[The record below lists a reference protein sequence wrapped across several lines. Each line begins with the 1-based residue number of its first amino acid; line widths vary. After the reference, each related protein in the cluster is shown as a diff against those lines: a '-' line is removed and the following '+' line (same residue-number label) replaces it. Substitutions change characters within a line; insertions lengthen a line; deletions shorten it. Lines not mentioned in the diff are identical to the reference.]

1 MKQKTRLATKTEMV
15 RNLTEARKRLGELR
29 FYNFTPAEGLNIKKG
44 LVSINWFARGTMLP
58 GYVLIKSRGSFLEV
72 QFDDMLFAPLLL
84 EKLRQTLWV
93 PIHVGK
99 TIPVVETNLKDLIHK
114 NEHEEFDFHYP
125 NARR

>member
-1 MKQKTRLATKTEMV
+1 MKQVTRPATKTEIL

-29 FYNFTPAEGLNIKKG
+29 FYNFTPAEKLKVKKG
-44 LVSINWFARGTMLP
+44 FVSINWFARSSMLP
-58 GYVLIKSRGSFLEV
+58 SHVLIKSRGSFLEV

-84 EKLRQTLWV
+84 KKLRQTLWV

-99 TIPVVETNLKDLIHK
+99 TIPAEETNLKDLIRDD
-114 NEHEEFDFHYP
+114 EHTEFDFHYP